1 MKGKYALLLCGVM
14 LVAVA
19 VSAATTADVLSDV
32 DRLVTEKKYLSAFRL
47 LDAQENGDSNPD
59 IALKKAE
66 LALKYFVNS
75 IYHKTFSFKDLEED
89 EDIMDVRGAVG
100 SSMIFNFDIEK
111 VFTPLIKN
119 YPEDQRLYVALA
131 DYYLDVYEKYRG
143 LWEKSDKDVLKGAQ
157 SHYDK
162 AIALGDLD
170 SGTYFRA
177 GKTALYMNDLAG
189 AAKLLETS
197 VQKSSSYAPARYDLS
212 YVYLFQGKPAEA
224 APHAVAAY
232 EIYDVTPLK
241 ADAAMLAGQAY
252 MDWGNT
258 EEALKYF
265 LLCDKIAPDKYEN
278 LRRLMGLYVKLG
290 RGEEANAVG
299 ERIFEMNPVNPTMAR
314 VFLDNYVGSSLEG
327 ELPGIFNGLAA
338 KYAGNPEAVG
348 NALYHLS
355 VFYNHIGESA
365 MALKTIDE
373 AERNFRKSLKEDHV
387 VFKAIEQIRQ
397 TAGKPSEPTK

>member
-299 ERIFEMNPVNPTMAR
+299 ERILEMDPVNPTMAR
-314 VFLDNYVGSSLEG
+314 VFLDNYVGSPLEG

-373 AERNFRKSLKEDHV
+373 AESNFRKS
-387 VFKAIEQIRQ
+387 
-397 TAGKPSEPTK
+397 